1 MEIYVLVAQFVFL
14 FQAHANFPKNFNR
27 NGHQKLSNVMVKTN
41 WQQFSMVYTLIDQK
55 NDVKMFKTLQWN
67 HLPTTRGSTCVL
79 NSVNV
84 ISKVD
89 KSTDHGKLLSIC

>member
-1 MEIYVLVAQFVFL
+1 
-14 FQAHANFPKNFNR
+14 
-27 NGHQKLSNVMVKTN
+27 
-41 WQQFSMVYTLIDQK
+41 MVYTLIDQK

-89 KSTDHGKLLSIC
+89 KSTGHGKLLLIC